1 MSLFK
6 FPTQASSPD
15 AWRAF
20 LASTSMD
27 TPELLAY
34 VYQLYERE
42 RVLSVRY
49 HQILLALAHLADGYT
64 TATPA
69 AQANTLT
76 QCVDC
81 GQSVVVDGAE
91 YGRLLPCGHVMH
103 SFCMATYCDT
113 GNEVTAPGCRRCGVR
128 FTPSAGTPESQIEVA
143 KVLTAVRIM
152 SGTPLE
158 QLRQEYQDNG
168 VVESTEL
175 DKLLL
180 NNAAE
185 QAVKDAATVIISEHK
200 QFLRRLATAVAEK
213 LIPTVQEPRPFPAV
227 PTPTAATADA
237 TAADS
242 TKKSAGYKT
251 AEPAAK
257 KPYVAAMPPNL
268 EPDVLPPPGAV
279 VPKGTRYQERAIMF
293 TSFSSKCKLCKR
305 PQEANRTIIASG
317 DQGFACCICVFN
329 KTSAELYQEVFGSPS
344 VESMLS

>member
-6 FPTQASSPD
+6 FPAQATSPD

-20 LASTSMD
+20 LATHNMD

-64 TATPA
+64 TSTAA

-113 GNEVTAPGCRRCGVR
+113 GNEATAPGCRRCGVR
-128 FTPSAGTPESQIEVA
+128 FTPTAGTPESQIQVA
-143 KVLTAVRIM
+143 SVLTAVRVM
-152 SGTPLE
+152 SGTPLD

-180 NNAAE
+180 ANADD
-185 QAVKDAATVIISEHK
+185 QAVKDKAAEVVAAHKVFLRQLATV
-200 QFLRRLATAVAEK
+200 VAEK

-227 PTPTAATADA
+227 PTERQAE
-237 TAADS
+237 S
-242 TKKSAGYKT
+242 KKSAAA

-268 EPDVLPPPGAV
+268 EPDVYPPTNSMI
-279 VPKGTRYQERAIMF
+279 PKGTRYQEHAIMF
-293 TSFSSKCKLCKR
+293 TGFSSKCKLCKR
-305 PQEANRTIIASG
+305 PQEANRSIIASTEQG
-317 DQGFACCICVFN
+317 GFACSICVFS
-329 KTSAELYQEVFGSPS
+329 KTSSELYQEVFGSPS
-344 VESMLS
+344 VESILL